1 MRLGT
6 LILLCWRGAGRPR
19 LREPGGTL
27 AGIMS
32 IALGVS
38 VFLAVTIANRSAV
51 GSFRNAFGM
60 VAGRADLEIRGR
72 IPEEIL
78 PNVMALRGV
87 RGATPLVEAVVT
99 LPEYPGE
106 SLRLEGI
113 DPFTAPGL
121 LGFEPPATGKDSSS
135 DLAEWLSGND
145 LLAVSPSFLAQHN
158 QQAGNWIRVQGPGAP
173 RRMRLTTI
181 SDSQGVGAAHVAA
194 TDIAAAQEW
203 VGKPQE
209 LSAILIRLD
218 PLADRETMRARL
230 RTIVPG
236 DASVEPPARRTG
248 RVESMIAAFRLN
260 LTALSLVSLLV
271 GMYFVGNAA
280 LASVVRQRVSLGI
293 LRAVGTGRREIMA
306 LVLAEASLTGIA
318 GAAVGVLLSRP
329 LAGIMAAPVARTVS
343 ALYLPVDA
351 QGGWPTMSEA
361 LAGAAAGLTAALF
374 AAWIPARQAARMDP
388 TRILHP
394 GSAPEIFRV
403 RAGLLA
409 GWGVGLL
416 GLAFLASLAAL
427 NGFSSLY
434 GFAAAF
440 LVLAGGSLLVPSV
453 MEGLAGVC
461 RRLPLHGSAGALIR
475 LSLGQS
481 LRAMHRTAPTAA
493 ALAAAAAMTVGIG
506 VMIHSFRGSVVD
518 WVGKTLAADLFIAP
532 AANELVGLEHT
543 LPPTAEA
550 WWIQRPEVESV
561 GTFREL
567 EARTTKGEPVTLG
580 LVAGPARGTVDFL
593 HGDSEKK
600 SATLGRG
607 GCTALSESLARRLGL
622 GPGDDLI
629 LEGPTGAVRLRILD
643 LYRDYTRDRGIAM
656 VGASSFRK
664 SWKVPGEHSLAVKFR
679 ADADANQREGARREF
694 LRDFGGKEAFA
705 CYANAALRERILA
718 IFDQTFAITAILRS
732 IAVAVAVGG
741 VLLTLGILVLE
752 RTRDLGVLRAIGA
765 APRQVSQLMLVEAGF
780 LGLVA
785 SGVGLLSGIG
795 LALVLTFVIN
805 RVFFGWTIDLSFPW
819 WELGALPLWMIA
831 TALVAG
837 VIPAQRASAVKPA
850 AALRME

>member
-1 MRLGT
+1 MRIPT
-6 LILLCWRGAGRPR
+6 LALLCWRGSVRPR
-19 LREPGGTL
+19 LKESRATS
-27 AGIMS
+27 AGILS
-32 IALGVS
+32 IALGVA

-60 VAGRADLEIRGR
+60 VTGRADLEIRGR

-78 PNVMALRGV
+78 PRVLATPGIE
-87 RGATPLVEAVVT
+87 GATPLVEAVVT
-99 LPEYPGE
+99 LPGFPGE

-113 DPFTAPGL
+113 DPFTATGL
-121 LGFEPPATGKDSSS
+121 LGFDPPAGGTGTSG
-135 DLAEWLSGND
+135 DLAGWLSGND
-145 LLAVSPSFLAQHN
+145 LLAVTPSFLAQHGLSEG
-158 QQAGNWIRVQGPGAP
+158 AKLSVQGPGAP
-173 RRMRLTTI
+173 RTMRLTTI
-181 SDSQGVGAAHVAA
+181 PETEGVAAANVAA
-194 TDIAAAQEW
+194 TDIATAQEW
-203 VGKPQE
+203 VGRPGE
-209 LSAILIRLD
+209 ITAILVRLA
-218 PLADRETMRARL
+218 PRADRGEVSARL
-230 RTIVPG
+230 RAVVPG

-271 GMYFVGNAA
+271 GMYFVGNAS
-280 LASVVRQRVSLGI
+280 LASVVRHRVSLGI

-306 LVLAEASLTGIA
+306 LVLAEAGLTGIA
-318 GAAVGVLLSRP
+318 GAVTGLLLSRP

-351 QGGWPTMSEA
+351 HAGWPTLTEA
-361 LAGAAAGLTAALF
+361 VAGVVAGLAAALV
-374 AAWIPARQAARMDP
+374 AAWIPARQAARLDP

-394 GSAPEIFRV
+394 GTAPEIFRV

-409 GWGVGLL
+409 GWGTGMLI
-416 GLAFLASLAAL
+416 LAFLASCAAL
-427 NGFSSLY
+427 AGFSALF

-440 LVLAGGSLLVPSV
+440 LVLAGGSLLVPASMNV
-453 MEGLAGVC
+453 AARVVRG
-461 RRLPLHGSAGALIR
+461 LPLRGSAGALLR
-475 LSLGQS
+475 LSVGQT

-518 WVGKTLAADLFIAP
+518 WVGRTLAADLFIAP

-543 LPPTAEA
+543 LPPEAVA
-550 WWIQRPEVESV
+550 WWKARPEVESV

-567 EARTTKGEPVTLG
+567 EARTTTGESVTLG
-580 LVAGPARGTVDFL
+580 LVGGPARGAVDFL
-593 HGDSEKK
+593 HGDGEAKC
-600 SATLGRG
+600 AAIEWG
-607 GCTALSESLARRLGL
+607 GCTALSESLARRFRLSPGEEL
-622 GPGDDLI
+622 VLAGPN
-629 LEGPTGAVRLRILD
+629 GPVRLKVLD

-656 VGASSFRK
+656 VGAAALRK
-664 SWKVPGEHSLAVKFR
+664 GWGVPGEHSLAVKFR
-679 ADADANQREGARREF
+679 PDATTEQREKAKREF
-694 LRDFGGKEAFA
+694 LSAFGGREAYA

-718 IFDQTFAITAILRS
+718 IFDQTFAVTAILRS

-752 RTRDLGVLRAIGA
+752 RTRDLGILRAMGA
-765 APRQVSQLMLVEAGF
+765 SRVQVSHLMLVEAGF
-780 LGLVA
+780 LGLIA
-785 SGVGLLSGIG
+785 SGVGLVSGIG

-819 WELGALPLWMIA
+819 WELAALPWWMTA

-837 VIPAQRASAVKPA
+837 VIPALRASEVAPA